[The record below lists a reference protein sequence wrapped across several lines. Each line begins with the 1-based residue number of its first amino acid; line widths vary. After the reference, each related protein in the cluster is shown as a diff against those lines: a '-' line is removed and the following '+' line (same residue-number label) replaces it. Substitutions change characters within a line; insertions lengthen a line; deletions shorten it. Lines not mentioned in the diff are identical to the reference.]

1 MIVEDTNYDL
11 LKIKNYF
18 YFIEAELIIFVKK
31 TIICKN
37 YLIILYV
44 SFLIQK

>member
-1 MIVEDTNYDL
+1 MIVEDINYDL

-31 TIICKN
+31 DF
-37 YLIILYV
+37 YL
-44 SFLIQK
+44 